1 VTRADVAQ
9 LLRRSA
15 VTGLAALLLGGCLDA
30 PEIED
35 RWTRVDIEAS
45 NLVPGQA
52 LTTGATV
59 PVALQTS
66 IIYRAI
72 HTGFAGAELRAS
84 ATLGPNDVFV
94 HPNAGRERMAYDID
108 RILTNSVSVGRGTRA
123 ITGWTHLIQR
133 IDFNFNAWVPA
144 ALDSAGVPVG
154 APRGLFLVTYLG
166 SGEEI
171 ELPGGGDT
179 LVVTPF
185 PSGQYQILPSGMT
198 LNRQ

>member
-1 VTRADVAQ
+1 
-9 LLRRSA
+9 
-15 VTGLAALLLGGCLDA
+15 
-30 PEIED
+30 
-35 RWTRVDIEAS
+35 
-45 NLVPGQA
+45 
-52 LTTGATV
+52 
-59 PVALQTS
+59 
-66 IIYRAI
+66 
-72 HTGFAGAELRAS
+72 
-84 ATLGPNDVFV
+84 
-94 HPNAGRERMAYDID
+94 MAYDID